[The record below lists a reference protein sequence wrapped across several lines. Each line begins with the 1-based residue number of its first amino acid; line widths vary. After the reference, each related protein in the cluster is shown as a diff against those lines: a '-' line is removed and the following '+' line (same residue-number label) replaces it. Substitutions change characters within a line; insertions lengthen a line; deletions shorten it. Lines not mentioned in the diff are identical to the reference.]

1 MNGVP
6 QLDPGLGNVLFAV
19 WLVSR
24 AATAAIDA
32 TIADAGL
39 DADEF
44 AVYSVLAQ
52 GDGMTPT
59 DLAHWMTAP
68 TTTVSSYVKRFEQ
81 RGHVERRRHPD
92 DGRSYLIRLTA
103 EGRDAHRAAG
113 ARFLPLLD
121 NVNGHLGPDVDEVH
135 QRLTQLHAA
144 VIAPT
149 TSTT

>member
-1 MNGVP
+1 MTDAP
-6 QLDPGLGNVLFAV
+6 RPDPGLGNVLFAV

-24 AATAAIDA
+24 AANATIDA
-32 TIADAGL
+32 AMRDTGL

-81 RGHVERRRHPD
+81 RGHVERRVHPD

-103 EGRDAHRAAG
+103 DGREAHRAAG

-121 NVNGHLGPDVDEVH
+121 HVNGLLGPDVDGVRRH
-135 QRLTQLHAA
+135 LAQLHTA
-144 VIAPT
+144 VLTPR
-149 TSTT
+149 S

>member
-1 MNGVP
+1 MTDAP

-24 AATAAIDA
+24 AANATIDA
-32 TIADAGL
+32 TIHESGL

-68 TTTVSSYVKRFEQ
+68 MTTVSSYVKRFER
-81 RGHVERRRHPD
+81 RGHVERRPHPD

-103 EGRDAHRAAG
+103 TGREAHRTAG

-121 NVNGHLGPDVDEVH
+121 DVNRLLGPDVEGVRRH
-135 QRLTQLHAA
+135 LAQLHAA
-144 VIAPT
+144 VLAPR
-149 TSTT
+149 S

>member
-1 MNGVP
+1 MTGMP

-24 AATAAIDA
+24 AANSTIDA
-32 TIADAGL
+32 TISDAGL

-59 DLAHWMTAP
+59 DLARWMTAP

-81 RGHVERRRHPD
+81 RGHVERGQHPD

-103 EGRDAHRAAG
+103 EGREAHRVAG
-113 ARFLPLLD
+113 SRFLPLLD
-121 NVNGHLGPDVDEVH
+121 NVNRLLGPDVDDVR

-149 TSTT
+149 T

>member
-1 MNGVP
+1 MTGA
-6 QLDPGLGNVLFAV
+6 QQFDPGLSNVLFAV

-24 AATAAIDA
+24 AANSTIDAAILDS
-32 TIADAGL
+32 GL

-68 TTTVSSYVKRFEQ
+68 ATTVSSYVKRFEQ
-81 RGHVERRRHPD
+81 RGHVGRRQHPD
-92 DGRSYLIRLTA
+92 DGRSYVIQLTA
-103 EGRDAHRAAG
+103 EGRRAHRAAG

-121 NVNGHLGPDVDEVH
+121 NVNRLLGADVDEVR
-135 QRLTQLHAA
+135 QRLAQLHDA
-144 VIAPT
+144 VTAPT
-149 TSTT
+149 T

>member
-1 MNGVP
+1 MTDAP
-6 QLDPGLGNVLFAV
+6 ELDPGLSNVLFAA

-24 AATAAIDA
+24 AANAAIDA
-32 TIADAGL
+32 VISDTGL

-81 RGHVERRRHPD
+81 RGHVERRQHPD
-92 DGRSYLIRLTA
+92 DGRSYVIQLTA
-103 EGRDAHRAAG
+103 DGRAAHRAAG

-121 NVNGHLGPDVDEVH
+121 DVNRLLGPDVDEVH

-144 VIAPT
+144 VTAPT
-149 TSTT
+149 T

>member
-1 MNGVP
+1 MTGVQ
-6 QLDPGLGNVLFAV
+6 QLDPGLSNVLFAV

-24 AATAAIDA
+24 AANATIDAAI
-32 TIADAGL
+32 ADTGL

-44 AVYSVLAQ
+44 AMYSVLAQ

-68 TTTVSSYVKRFEQ
+68 ATTVSSYVKRFEQ
-81 RGHVERRRHPD
+81 RGHVERQQHPD
-92 DGRSYLIRLTA
+92 DGRSYVIRLTA
-103 EGRDAHRAAG
+103 DGREAHRAAG

-121 NVNGHLGPDVDEVH
+121 NVNCLLGPDVDEMQ

-144 VIAPT
+144 VTAPAT
-149 TSTT
+149 